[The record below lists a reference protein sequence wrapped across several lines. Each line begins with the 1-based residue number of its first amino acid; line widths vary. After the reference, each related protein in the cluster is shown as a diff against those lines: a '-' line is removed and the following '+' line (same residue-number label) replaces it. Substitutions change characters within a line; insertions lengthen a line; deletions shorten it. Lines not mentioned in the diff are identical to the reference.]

1 MFSVLG
7 AGGQAYTNR
16 REAKAEPSAD
26 NKGFWAKWSPITQL
40 SDEDYEKLLEERLLR
55 VEADISII
63 DDHIKHLR
71 DSENHAK
78 QDSQDEPDEGNTA

>member
-7 AGGQAYTNR
+7 AGGQAYANR
-16 REAKAEPSAD
+16 REAKAESSAD
-26 NKGFWAKWSPITQL
+26 NKSFWAKWSPVTQL

-63 DDHIKHLR
+63 DDHIKNLR

-78 QDSQDEPDEGNTA
+78 QDSQDEPGKRNTA